1 MTISIKQFTIAIF
14 LIFTI
19 SIYALFTKYYF
30 EQQEQTASIIMH
42 SMQNDLSELTYL
54 LSRHITRESIRTS
67 RTLLDRKAA
76 TNDYTSAIAIFDDKK
91 LLVTTDPSFSKAPSS
106 IELFSDMHKDMYT
119 SLTKGIGL
127 EESIYYYEGRDLK
140 NYTLILFIDQR
151 FVENSFIKMREKLI
165 ILFVILPILILILLA
180 IITHKMISKPLEK
193 LRRYAYYHANVPQK
207 FFISEI
213 EYIRSS
219 MVQTFDRL
227 EQEKLELYTLARTDS
242 LSGLANRNHLE
253 ERVQQIISD
262 SKRNNKE
269 FSLLFLDLDHFKS
282 VNDSLGHNVG
292 DELLRNVA
300 HVIQEIL
307 RPNDVVARIGGD
319 EFVIVLTQYK
329 SHMELIDII
338 CRIQKRL
345 ATPWQI
351 QTYPI
356 NITSS
361 IGITLYPK
369 DGEDLLTLMKHADI
383 AMYEAKEK
391 GRRGYSFFTKE
402 LNAKT
407 QEYISLTNTMKEALQ
422 ENRYILYY
430 QPQNRVDTGEIIGAE
445 ALIRWDDPKKGM
457 IPPNLFI
464 PIAEQNGFITVLG
477 DWILE
482 TAIAQKKE
490 WENKGINIK
499 LSINVAAKQVLED
512 DFIQTLE
519 SLLQKY
525 KVNSSQI
532 ALEITE
538 YIFLDKSLSVYKTFD
553 SINKLGI
560 QISLDDFGTGY
571 SSLSYLKDFPLDI
584 LKIDKIFMDNYKND
598 EGAIFVE
605 TIVKIA
611 QTLRLEVV
619 AEGVEDEE
627 QIAFLKTLGCDFY
640 QGYVC
645 SKPVAPKDFESL
657 YESKKGSNL

>member
-1 MTISIKQFTIAIF
+1 MTLSIRQFTVTT
-14 LIFTI
+14 LTI
-19 SIYALFTKYYF
+19 LTVSMYILFAVYYF
-30 EQQEQTASIIMH
+30 EQREQTASVIMH
-42 SMQNDLSELTYL
+42 TMQNDLSELTYL

-67 RTLLDRKAA
+67 RVLLDRKAA
-76 TNDYTSAIAIFDDKK
+76 TNEFIRAIAIFDDKD

-106 IELFSDMHKDMYT
+106 IELISDMHKNMYS
-119 SLTKGIGL
+119 SLTKGMGL
-127 EESIYYYEGRDLK
+127 EEDIHYYEGKTFK
-140 NYTLILFIDQR
+140 NYSLVIFTDQD
-151 FVENSFIKMREKLI
+151 FVEDSFVRMREKLI
-165 ILFVILPILILILLA
+165 FLFVILPITAMVLLA
-180 IITHKMISKPLEK
+180 TIINKLISRPLEK
-193 LRRYAYYHANVPQK
+193 LRRYAYYHANPPKK

-227 EQEKLELYTLARTDS
+227 QQEKLELYTLARTDS

-253 ERVQQIISD
+253 EKVIQIIAQ
-262 SKRNNKE
+262 SKRKNKE
-269 FSLLFLDLDHFKS
+269 FALLFLDLDHFKS

-319 EFVIVLTQYK
+319 EFIIVLTDYE
-329 SHMELIDII
+329 SHIELVEIVS
-338 CRIQKRL
+338 RIQKRL
-345 ATPWQI
+345 AAPWLV
-351 QTYPI
+351 QTFPI

-383 AMYEAKEK
+383 AMYEAKDK

-402 LNAKT
+402 LNEKT
-407 QEYISLTNTMKEALQ
+407 QEYITLTNTMKEALQ
-422 ENRYILYY
+422 KDRYVLYY
-430 QPQNRVDTGEIIGAE
+430 QPQNKVSTGEIIGAE
-445 ALIRWDDPKKGM
+445 ALIRWDDPIKGI
-457 IPPNLFI
+457 IPPNVFI

-490 WENKGINIK
+490 WEEKGIHIK
-499 LSINVAAKQVLED
+499 LSINIAAKQVLED
-512 DFIQTLE
+512 DFVQTLQ
-519 SLLQKY
+519 SLLEKY
-525 KVNSSQI
+525 RVESSQI

-538 YIFLDKSLSVYKTFD
+538 YIFLDNSFTVYKTFD
-553 SINKLGI
+553 RIKKLGV

-571 SSLSYLKDFPLDI
+571 SSLSYLKDFPLDT

-598 EGAIFVE
+598 DGAIFVE

-619 AEGVEDEE
+619 AEGVESQD
-627 QIAFLKTLGCDFY
+627 QITFLKGLGCDSY
-640 QGYVC
+640 QGYIC
-645 SKPVAPKDFESL
+645 SKPVPSKDFESL
-657 YESKKGSNL
+657 YRRNRL